1 MKTDVIAVSSREDR
15 VAEAL
20 RHTEKAAVYKE
31 LSPKDSLHL
40 RLLTEEMMGLMR
52 AVTGDV
58 EGSFWIED
66 EKGAFEVHLK
76 AQTATNFLQQE
87 QLLSA
92 STKGRNEAHRGLM
105 GKIRSFFEPIEGAP
119 MLDLSPDGGYMETS
133 WSLSAY
139 EEKLR
144 REARETREAMEA
156 WDELEKSVIAH
167 VADEV
172 KVSIRGRD
180 VELIAYYQAGQ
191 H

>member
-1 MKTDVIAVSSREDR
+1 MKTDVIAVSSRDDR
-15 VAEAL
+15 IVEAL
-20 RHTEKAAVYKE
+20 MQTEKVAVYKE
-31 LSPKDSLHL
+31 LAPKDALHL

-66 EKGAFEVHLK
+66 EKGLFEVHLK
-76 AQTATNFLQQE
+76 VLTGTNFLQQE

-92 STKGRNEAHRGLM
+92 STSGRNEAHRGLM

-119 MLDLSPDGGYMETS
+119 LLDLTPDGGYMETS
-133 WSLSAY
+133 WTLSAY
-139 EEKLR
+139 QDKLR
-144 REARETREAMEA
+144 REARETKEAMEA

-167 VADEV
+167 VAEDV

-180 VELIAYYQAGQ
+180 VEMIAYYRAG
-191 H
+191 